1 MKRILAAAVGLSGIL
16 AACGSAGVAPD
27 GSGSGRV
34 IGVSTEYATD
44 GQMAFVGCDEIT
56 NPSTVSRARSTQV
69 IVKFATG
76 GTITSVKVAVK
87 GDKTN
92 VYNQEVTLQAS
103 DLKKDSNGDYKA
115 IFDFNSA
122 TGKFLPNS
130 IVVSP
135 NELPVKKVNASDRV
149 EGGFYADLT
158 INTSTGSSFTITS
171 KNLGLTPVYR
181 KCTLASTAQPLS
193 Q

>member
-1 MKRILAAAVGLSGIL
+1 M
-16 AACGSAGVAPD
+16 
-27 GSGSGRV
+27 
-34 IGVSTEYATD
+34 
-44 GQMAFVGCDEIT
+44 GCDEIT

>member
-16 AACGSAGVAPD
+16 AACGSAGIAPD

>member
-16 AACGSAGVAPD
+16 AACGSAGIAPD

-181 KCTLASTAQPLS
+181 KCTLTSTAQPLS

>member
-181 KCTLASTAQPLS
+181 KCTLASTALPLS

>member
-56 NPSTVSRARSTQV
+56 NPSTASRARSTQV
-69 IVKFATG
+69 IVKFATAG
-76 GTITSVKVAVK
+76 EITDVTVTVK
-87 GDKTN
+87 GLNTN
-92 VYNQEVTLQAS
+92 QYDQTQSLGQPT
-103 DLKKDSNGDYKA
+103 KDADGNYKA

-122 TGKFLPNS
+122 TGQLLPNS

-135 NELPVKKVNASDRV
+135 KELPVKKVNVNTSTKVD
-149 EGGFYADLT
+149 GGFYADLT
-158 INTSTGSSFTITS
+158 LKTATGSSFTITS
-171 KNLGLTPVYR
+171 KNLGVTPVYR
-181 KCTLASTAQPLS
+181 QCTLASTAQPLS